1 MGSRHAR
8 LDRSRRESIR
18 DAARLAMAHKLTGGL
33 TRIRNVPTDGLRY
46 RLVDARGEVVGR
58 LASKLSL
65 LLQGKDKPTYS
76 PDRSDGDVVV
86 VVNAADVTLTGR
98 KLENKK
104 YYRHTGY
111 VGGLVTRTAGE
122 MMRDEPCFVLRKAV
136 ERMLPKNQL
145 RRDMLRKLRVF
156 PGEAHALV
164 RPRRPTRC
172 PTRAWRTA
180 RNASRWCPFR
190 CRRACFA
197 RRRCRGRKS
206 RRASRRS
213 TRRGTPS
220 TRGWRRRATPRKPRS
235 RRGRREA
242 DDSARRRRR
251 TACVMRRT

>member
-1 MGSRHAR
+1 
-8 LDRSRRESIR
+8 
-18 DAARLAMAHKLTGGL
+18 MAHKLTGGL
-33 TRIRNVPTDGLRY
+33 SRIRNVPTDGLRY

-111 VGGLVTRTAGE
+111 VGGLVTRTAGD

-156 PGEAHALV
+156 PGPAHAWSSEMSEG
-164 RPRRPTRC
+164 RD
-172 PTRAWRTA
+172 
-180 RNASRWCPFR
+180 AS
-190 CRRACFA
+190 
-197 RRRCRGRKS
+197 
-206 RRASRRS
+206 
-213 TRRGTPS
+213 
-220 TRGWRRRATPRKPRS
+220 
-235 RRGRREA
+235 EA
-242 DDSARRRRR
+242 DGAGVTLVPFEMPPRVLRAKKVPRQEIKQGFAPFNPARHALNARLAAKSDAAKAAFEARKARGG
-251 TACVMRRT
+251 

>member
-1 MGSRHAR
+1 
-8 LDRSRRESIR
+8 
-18 DAARLAMAHKLTGGL
+18 MAHKLTGGL

-86 VVNAADVTLTGR
+86 VVNAADVTLSGR

-156 PGEAHALV
+156 PGEAHAWSAETSDEMSDASVADGAERVALV
-164 RPRRPTRC
+164 PFQMPPRVL
-172 PTRAWRTA
+172 RAKKVPRQEIKEGFAPFNPA
-180 RNASRWCPFR
+180 RHALNARLAAKSDAAKAAFE
-190 CRRACFA
+190 A
-197 RRRCRGRKS
+197 RK
-206 RRASRRS
+206 
-213 TRRGTPS
+213 
-220 TRGWRRRATPRKPRS
+220 TRG
-235 RRGRREA
+235 GR
-242 DDSARRRRR
+242 
-251 TACVMRRT
+251 

>member
-1 MGSRHAR
+1 MASP
-8 LDRSRRESIR
+8 LDRSRRETIR
-18 DAARLAMAHKLTGGL
+18 DEARIDMAHKLTGGL
-33 TRIRNVPTDGLRY
+33 SRIRNVPTDGLRY

-156 PGEAHALV
+156 PGPAHA
-164 RPRRPTRC
+164 
-172 PTRAWRTA
+172 W
-180 RNASRWCPFR
+180 S
-190 CRRACFA
+190 
-197 RRRCRGRKS
+197 S
-206 RRASRRS
+206 E
-213 TRRGTPS
+213 TPE
-220 TRGWRRRATPRKPRS
+220 GQDA
-235 RRGRREA
+235 REA
-242 DDSARRRRR
+242 DGTGVTLVPFEMPPRALRAKKVPRQEIKEGFVPFNPAQHALNARLAAKSDAARAAFEARKARGGG
-251 TACVMRRT
+251 

>member
-1 MGSRHAR
+1 
-8 LDRSRRESIR
+8 
-18 DAARLAMAHKLTGGL
+18 MAHKLTGGL
-33 TRIRNVPTDGLRY
+33 SRIRNVRTDGLRY

-156 PGEAHALV
+156 PGEAHAWSAETSDEMSDASVADGAERVALV
-164 RPRRPTRC
+164 PFQMPPRVLRAAASESLGRC
-172 PTRAWRTA
+172 AV
-180 RNASRWCPFR
+180 
-190 CRRACFA
+190 
-197 RRRCRGRKS
+197 RG
-206 RRASRRS
+206 
-213 TRRGTPS
+213 
-220 TRGWRRRATPRKPRS
+220 
-235 RRGRREA
+235 
-242 DDSARRRRR
+242 
-251 TACVMRRT
+251 